1 MNEHLLVVIFILIG
15 SSSLIAARSTYENN
29 EEIKKMIEEAGCDFR
44 STKQH
49 LTRDVCLSQ
58 NYEIN
63 KMPANPGGKLSVNM
77 TLLSVIVMEVH
88 EKKNGI
94 IMRMSQFIEW
104 FEPRIKLRNPMS
116 DIVWLP
122 SKHTNEIWHPELDMY
137 TKNLEEWKSLQE
149 PYLYEK
155 LMIIPNPV
163 KSNTEHPKDLN
174 YSSEKKGRDQY
185 NRNSY

>member
-58 NYEIN
+58 NYELN

-88 EKKNGI
+88 EKNQKDVTL
-94 IMRMSQFIEW
+94 S
-104 FEPRIKLRNPMS
+104 LR
-116 DIVWLP
+116 
-122 SKHTNEIWHPELDMY
+122 
-137 TKNLEEWKSLQE
+137 
-149 PYLYEK
+149 
-155 LMIIPNPV
+155 
-163 KSNTEHPKDLN
+163 
-174 YSSEKKGRDQY
+174 SSAYIRFKKGFKGFVAICFLLMDYEANQFVWFLD
-185 NRNSY
+185 